1 MCCVNRITQLSRAL
15 VYGSYALPRMH
26 GLGPRVGRVARVAYR
41 VVMGL
46 FETVLWVDG
55 REFEVTFPS
64 MLYVWNVAGAAR
76 GGERINLR

>member
-1 MCCVNRITQLSRAL
+1 
-15 VYGSYALPRMH
+15 MH

-46 FETVLWVDG
+46 FETGLWVDG

-76 GGERINLR
+76 GGEKESLNRCTFLI

>member
-1 MCCVNRITQLSRAL
+1 
-15 VYGSYALPRMH
+15 MH

-64 MLYVWNVAGAAR
+64 MLYVWDVAGAAR
-76 GGERINLR
+76 GGEKESTQSTV